1 MGEPLFRL
9 QERMLADDALVLT
22 GVRTGKDLLTQ
33 LRRRLSR
40 ATRDGVLVGDC
51 IHLVWETTDVVE
63 LPDGS
68 CVEVTAIIGGV
79 EINRD
84 RSRDLPHFPRAD
96 GAWFDFHIHL
106 GPYEGDKPKLRN
118 FLELR
123 GYGYELRFPKDAFD
137 TDIRWI
143 RFDLNHPH
151 HDNALRGMRCHH
163 HPGDEDLQAPA
174 ALMQPTEAL
183 ELLLSPFLQ
192 LPGKRRAR

>member
-1 MGEPLFRL
+1 MGEPLLRL
-9 QERMLADDALVLT
+9 QERMLANGALVLA

-40 ATRDGVLVGDC
+40 ATRDGVLLGDC
-51 IHLVWETTDVVE
+51 THLVWQTTDAID

-68 CVEVTAIIGGV
+68 SDEVTAIIGGV

-84 RSRDLPHFPRAD
+84 RTLELPHFSRSD

-106 GPYEGDKPKLRN
+106 GPYDGDEAKLRD

-123 GYGYELRFPKDAFD
+123 GYGYEIRFPQDTFD
-137 TDIRWI
+137 TDIRWL

-151 HDNALRGMRCHH
+151 HDNTHRGIRCHH
-163 HPGDEDLQAPA
+163 HPGDEDLQVPA

-183 ELLLSPFLQ
+183 ELLLSPFLA